1 MIIGVYGY
9 IGAGKTSACEYLQ
22 NKYYFTYLNAD
33 KIAKEIMQ
41 EPTVLLFLE
50 QTFPGIVIN
59 GVLNRERLRTIIFTN
74 PLANNKLNNY
84 LLPKVNQQIIT
95 IINNNQNQ
103 KFLVEAIGLN
113 TLALSFTAKIFI
125 TASKKNIITRINDRD
140 QQSSEQTKQLLKI
153 QATFFK
159 QIKPD
164 YKITTNK
171 SLPELY
177 QKLDKIMEDI
187 LGDDQ

>member
-22 NKYYFTYLNAD
+22 NKYHFTYLNAD

-59 GVLNRERLRTIIFTN
+59 GILNRERLRTIIFTN

-84 LLPKVNQQIIT
+84 LWPKVNQQIIT
-95 IINNNQNQ
+95 IINNNPNQ
-103 KFLVEAIGLN
+103 KFLIEAIGLS

-125 TASKKNIITRINDRD
+125 TASKKNIITRINVRD
-140 QQSSEQTKQLLKI
+140 QQSSEQIEQLLKI

-159 QIKPD
+159 QIKLD
-164 YKITTNK
+164 YKVTTNK
-171 SLPELY
+171 SLLELY
-177 QKLDKIMEDI
+177 QELDKIMEDI
-187 LGDDQ
+187 LGDEQ

>member
-9 IGAGKTSACEYLQ
+9 IGAGKTSVCEYLQ
-22 NKYYFTYLNAD
+22 NKYHFTYLNAD
-33 KIAKEIMQ
+33 KIAKEIIQ

-59 GVLNRERLRTIIFTN
+59 GVLNRDRLRTIIFTN
-74 PLANNKLNNY
+74 PIANNKLNNY
-84 LLPKVNQQIIT
+84 LWPKVNQQIIT
-95 IINNNQNQ
+95 IINNNPNQN
-103 KFLVEAIGLN
+103 FLVEAIGLS

-125 TASKKNIITRINDRD
+125 TASKKNIITRINARD
-140 QQSSEQTKQLLKI
+140 QQSSEQTEQLLKI

-164 YKITTNK
+164 YKITANK

-177 QKLDKIMEDI
+177 QKLDKIMEEI
-187 LGDDQ
+187 LGDYQ

>member
-22 NKYYFTYLNAD
+22 NKYHFTYLNAD

-41 EPTVLLFLE
+41 DPTVLCFLE
-50 QTFPGIVIN
+50 QTFPGIIID
-59 GVLNRERLRTIIFTN
+59 GVLNRDCLRTIIFTN
-74 PLANNKLNNY
+74 PVANNKLNNY
-84 LLPKVNQQIIT
+84 LWPKVNQQIIT
-95 IINNNQNQ
+95 IINNNPNQN
-103 KFLVEAIGLN
+103 FLIEAIGLS

-125 TASKKNIITRINDRD
+125 TASKENIIAQINARD
-140 QQSSEQTKQLLKI
+140 QQPSDQTEQLLKI
-153 QATFFK
+153 KETFFK

-164 YKITTNK
+164 YKIITNK

-177 QKLDKIMEDI
+177 QKLDKIMEEI

>member
-22 NKYYFTYLNAD
+22 NKYHFTYLNAD

-41 EPTVLLFLE
+41 EPTVLFFLE

-59 GVLNRERLRTIIFTN
+59 GVVNRERLRTIIFTN

-84 LLPKVNQQIIT
+84 LWPKVNQQIIT
-95 IINNNQNQ
+95 IINNNPNQ
-103 KFLVEAIGLN
+103 KFLIEAIGLS
-113 TLALSFTAKIFI
+113 TLALSFIAKIFI
-125 TASKKNIITRINDRD
+125 TASKKNIITRINARD
-140 QQSSEQTKQLLKI
+140 QQSSEQTEQLLKI

-159 QIKPD
+159 QIKSD

-177 QKLDKIMEDI
+177 QELDKIMEDI
-187 LGDDQ
+187 LGDEQ

>member
-22 NKYYFTYLNAD
+22 NKYHFTYLNAD

-41 EPTVLLFLE
+41 EPTVLFFLE

-59 GVLNRERLRTIIFTN
+59 GVLNRERLWTIIFTN

-84 LLPKVNQQIIT
+84 LWPKVNQQIIT
-95 IINNNQNQ
+95 IINNNPNQ
-103 KFLVEAIGLN
+103 KFLIEAIGLS

-125 TASKKNIITRINDRD
+125 TASKKNIITRINARD
-140 QQSSEQTKQLLKI
+140 QQSSEQIEQLLKI

-164 YKITTNK
+164 YKVTTNK
-171 SLPELY
+171 SLPKLY
-177 QKLDKIMEDI
+177 QELDKITEDI
-187 LGDDQ
+187 LGDEQ

>member
-22 NKYYFTYLNAD
+22 NKYNFTYLNAD

-41 EPTVLLFLE
+41 EPIVLLFLE
-50 QTFPGIVIN
+50 QTFPGIIIN
-59 GVLNRERLRTIIFTN
+59 GVLNRESLRTIIFTN

-84 LLPKVNQQIIT
+84 LWPKVNQQIIT
-95 IINNNQNQ
+95 IINNNPNQ
-103 KFLVEAIGLN
+103 KFLIEAIGLS
-113 TLALSFTAKIFI
+113 TLAFSFTAKIFI
-125 TASKKNIITRINDRD
+125 TASKKNIITRINARD
-140 QQSSEQTKQLLKI
+140 QQSSEQIEQLLKI

-164 YKITTNK
+164 YKVTTNK

-177 QKLDKIMEDI
+177 QELDKIMEDI
-187 LGDDQ
+187 LGDEQ

>member
-22 NKYYFTYLNAD
+22 NKYHFTYLNAD
-33 KIAKEIMQ
+33 KIAKEILQ
-41 EPTVLLFLE
+41 EPTVLFFLE

-74 PLANNKLNNY
+74 PLANNNLNNY
-84 LLPKVNQQIIT
+84 LWPKVNQQIIT
-95 IINNNQNQ
+95 IINNNPNQ
-103 KFLVEAIGLN
+103 KFLVEAIGLS

-125 TASKKNIITRINDRD
+125 TASKKNIITRINARD
-140 QQSSEQTKQLLKI
+140 QQSPEQTEQLLKI
-153 QATFFK
+153 QAIFFK
-159 QIKPD
+159 QIKSN

-171 SLPELY
+171 SLSEMY
-177 QKLDKIMEDI
+177 QKLDKIIGDI

>member
-22 NKYYFTYLNAD
+22 NKYHFTYLNAD

-74 PLANNKLNNY
+74 FLANNKLNNY
-84 LLPKVNQQIIT
+84 LWPKVNQQIIT
-95 IINNNQNQ
+95 IINNNPNQ
-103 KFLVEAIGLN
+103 KFLIEAIGLS

-125 TASKKNIITRINDRD
+125 TASKKNIITRINARD
-140 QQSSEQTKQLLKI
+140 QQSSEQIEQLLKI

-164 YKITTNK
+164 YKVTTNK
-171 SLPELY
+171 SLLELY
-177 QKLDKIMEDI
+177 QELDKIMEDI
-187 LGDDQ
+187 LGDEQ

>member
-9 IGAGKTSACEYLQ
+9 IGAGKTSTCEYLQ
-22 NKYYFTYLNAD
+22 NKYHFTYLNAD

-59 GVLNRERLRTIIFTN
+59 GVLNRERLRKIIFTN

-84 LLPKVNQQIIT
+84 LWPKVNQQIIT
-95 IINNNQNQ
+95 IINNNPNQ
-103 KFLVEAIGLN
+103 KFLIEAIGLS
-113 TLALSFTAKIFI
+113 TLALSFTTKIFI
-125 TASKKNIITRINDRD
+125 TANKKNIITRINARD
-140 QQSSEQTKQLLKI
+140 QQSSEQIEQLLKI
-153 QATFFK
+153 QANFFK

-164 YKITTNK
+164 YKVTTKK
-171 SLPELY
+171 SLLELY
-177 QKLDKIMEDI
+177 QELDKIMEDI
-187 LGDDQ
+187 LGDEQ

>member
-22 NKYYFTYLNAD
+22 NKYHFTYLNAD

-84 LLPKVNQQIIT
+84 LWPKVNQQIIT
-95 IINNNQNQ
+95 IINNNPNQ
-103 KFLVEAIGLN
+103 KFLIEAIGLS
-113 TLALSFTAKIFI
+113 TLGLSFTAKIFI
-125 TASKKNIITRINDRD
+125 TASKKNIITRINARD
-140 QQSSEQTKQLLKI
+140 QQSSEQIEQLLKI

-164 YKITTNK
+164 YKVTTNK
-171 SLPELY
+171 SMPELY
-177 QKLDKIMEDI
+177 QELDKIMENI
-187 LGDDQ
+187 LGDEQ

>member
-22 NKYYFTYLNAD
+22 NKYHFTYLNAD

-41 EPTVLLFLE
+41 EPTVLFFLE

-59 GVLNRERLRTIIFTN
+59 GVLNRERLWTIIFTN

-84 LLPKVNQQIIT
+84 LWPKVNQQIIT
-95 IINNNQNQ
+95 IINNNPNQ
-103 KFLVEAIGLN
+103 KFLIEAIGLS

-125 TASKKNIITRINDRD
+125 TASKKNIITRINARD
-140 QQSSEQTKQLLKI
+140 QQSSEQIEQLLKI

-164 YKITTNK
+164 YKVTTNK

-177 QKLDKIMEDI
+177 QELDKIMEDI
-187 LGDDQ
+187 LGDEQ